1 MGNKNI
7 SEMAPPQSQHNPAVP
22 ANEVEPKISS
32 QPSTPTNSK
41 GSNASLSQ
49 LALSKAFSHLNVTG
63 EPLKTE
69 FPMAEQMFPSLGVV
83 FQHAAEQGLNLG
95 IRDWNAA
102 LLRADRSSRSGYR
115 DLEVLRWI
123 SRVLDQLAAAGFN
136 ELASA
141 TGILANASRDGELI
155 PNLGSRLED

>member
-22 ANEVEPKISS
+22 ANEVEQKISS
-32 QPSTPTNSK
+32 HPSTLTDFE
-41 GSNASLSQ
+41 GSNTSLSQ

-63 EPLKTE
+63 KPPKTDL
-69 FPMAEQMFPSLGVV
+69 PMAEQMFPSLGVI

-136 ELASA
+136 ELASV
-141 TGILANASRDGELI
+141 TGILADASRD
-155 PNLGSRLED
+155 